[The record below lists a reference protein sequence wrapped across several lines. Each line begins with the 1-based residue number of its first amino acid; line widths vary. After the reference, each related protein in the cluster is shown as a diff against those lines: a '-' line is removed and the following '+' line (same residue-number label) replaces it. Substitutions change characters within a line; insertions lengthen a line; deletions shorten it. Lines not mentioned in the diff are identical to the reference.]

1 MKNTILAG
9 VLALSL
15 SGCSLFGFKSLE
27 PGNLIKTS
35 ATTAVTYTVAGPI
48 PALANLLTSVAVD
61 EVLPEDKPN
70 VSQIEEGNKEQMVA
84 YIIDSVLSNIL
95 YVIIGFL
102 VFTNVVGPWAAQ
114 RRARRRA
121 EAAAEDARRKEK
133 YDRMKAELNA
143 RKYNDR
149 TQ

>member
-70 VSQIEEGNKEQMVA
+70 VSQIEEGNK
-84 YIIDSVLSNIL
+84 
-95 YVIIGFL
+95 
-102 VFTNVVGPWAAQ
+102 
-114 RRARRRA
+114 
-121 EAAAEDARRKEK
+121 
-133 YDRMKAELNA
+133 
-143 RKYNDR
+143 
-149 TQ
+149 